1 MKLEIARGLFLV
13 GALGVASL
21 AAAAWHEPEFAVVD
35 GSEGLSHCP
44 APLKARAKL
53 HNQLQP
59 DQDLLL
65 LMFGLSQGLRSRG

>member
-21 AAAAWHEPEFAVVD
+21 AVAAWHEPGPEVLSAA
-35 GSEGLSHCP
+35 SGLGHCP
-44 APLKARAKL
+44 VPANAKAKV
-53 HNQLQP
+53 QLRP

-65 LMFGLSQGLRSRG
+65 LMFGLSQGGTR